1 MKKADLKQHLET
13 YCIYRPQTCE
23 FCSREIALTN
33 LQVSN
38 ILFCLFI
45 IYNNYDYK
53 LVLAILVDK
62 KKKNRPAHGLPG
74 KSCAKFRTGKFRPEI
89 AFTIC
94 TISAIYRKKRPRR
107 PETGFKDGFEER
119 EHEFPIGIFLPEKTG
134 LPFQMFLCSQKFSA
148 TTTQKVVF
156 PFFPTGFSFFF
167 CNSGKQSPFSHRT

>member
-53 LVLAILVDK
+53 LVLVILVDK
-62 KKKNRPAHGLPG
+62 KKKRPGHGLPG

-94 TISAIYRKKRPRR
+94 TISAIYRKKNDCEGLKLVLKMALKKGNTNFRLEYSFPKEQDYLFRCFFAPRNFLLQRPKKSCFLFFQ
-107 PETGFKDGFEER
+107 PGF
-119 EHEFPIGIFLPEKTG
+119 P
-134 LPFQMFLCSQKFSA
+134 
-148 TTTQKVVF
+148 
-156 PFFPTGFSFFF
+156 FFF